1 MSIEYIF
8 RLLSAAVTEIF
19 GILKAGTGWLK
30 AAVRVRNQLLPH
42 YGLFIT

>member
-1 MSIEYIF
+1 M
-8 RLLSAAVTEIF
+8 LSVADIKIF
-19 GILKAGTGWLK
+19 GILKAGIVSLK